1 MEKVEI
7 YTPERHFEFTDLGQI
22 TSMLSTVHNEL
33 FGVRLIMFVNANE
46 KFRRIRT
53 TFWKKFINEQFLEH
67 KIVQVVSDQDDELG
81 IVMDPKENS
90 DILMEKIR

>member
-7 YTPERHFEFTDLGQI
+7 YTPERHFEFTDLG
-22 TSMLSTVHNEL
+22 SMLSTVHNEL

-67 KIVQVVSDQDDELG
+67 KIVQVLSDQDDELG
-81 IVMDPKENS
+81 IVVDPKENS